1 MEVIKQEFIKEITN
15 EDINEEEPT
24 LKKDW
29 EEIKEMVCELEKYGK
44 EAVDFVISQHDEKEI
59 EELKKKFNEDFKDI
73 PDTDTL
79 KLEVLS
85 LLGKL
90 GINIYV

>member
-1 MEVIKQEFIKEITN
+1 
-15 EDINEEEPT
+15 
-24 LKKDW
+24 
-29 EEIKEMVCELEKYGK
+29 MVCELEKYGK
-44 EAVDFVISQHDEKEI
+44 EAVDFVISQHDEEEI
-59 EELKKKFNEDFKDI
+59 KELKKKFNEDFKDI

>member
-1 MEVIKQEFIKEITN
+1 MEVITQEFVKEMKNDDIKEK
-15 EDINEEEPT
+15 PS
-24 LKKDW
+24 LKDEW
-29 EEIKEMVCELEKYGK
+29 NEIKKMVCELEKYGK
-44 EAVDFVISQHDEKEI
+44 EAIDIVISQHDEEEV
-59 EELKKKFNEDFKDI
+59 EELRNKFNEDFKDI